1 MSYLHI
7 GKNFT
12 PPDIYGKV
20 TGRARYAEDYAVDG
34 MVYAR
39 LLASPMPHA
48 RVNGIDA
55 SEALAMDGVI
65 GILTAD
71 DVYPTEAPAP
81 AILTNEPVYVGDPIL
96 AVAAVDEKTAENALK
111 KIRLDLEPLPFNVDP
126 IDSLR
131 PGGPSARLE
140 GNVYAKEMRT
150 ISWTDEDVERFVSG
164 KEPTGPAAMEWSYG
178 DLEAGFDNAEV
189 ILEESFVTTGYAH
202 MSMEP
207 RSVLSY
213 WQNGK
218 CHVYG
223 STQSQSFVVPFLAR
237 MLGIEQ
243 ADLVYVSEYCGGGFG
258 SKISAYPVL
267 AIPGYFSRKIGR
279 PVMLRIS
286 REEEYYVGSAR
297 VGFQGWIKAGFTREG
312 RVSAVDLYIVQDLG
326 PNQTG
331 GDASSAGG
339 AVSIL
344 YQPDAMR
351 LRDVPVLTNTTPR
364 GAQRGPG
371 QNQIAAVFEPL
382 LDKAARELGLDPV
395 AIRRLNAP
403 DSNATINA
411 DQGPITSAY
420 MEQALIKGAELFN
433 WSERIR
439 RSGQRNGSKV
449 TGIGVGQGYHSAGA
463 KGFDGLVRL
472 TPDGKIHLHSG
483 VGNLGT
489 YSYASTTRA
498 AAELLKCNW
507 NNCIIHHGNSN
518 LHLPWSSYQAG
529 SNTTFTHSRANYV
542 AAEDLLLKIK
552 RIAAEVLGGEP
563 QQYDVAD
570 ERVFDTGNAARSLTY
585 AEVASKAIELGG
597 DFSGHSY
604 PEDIHEVTRRAVQGL
619 AGSGLIGVAKDKLPV
634 RGTVPG
640 LTVGFAEIELDL
652 ETGRHEIVEFLAVA
666 DCGTV
671 VHPLGLAGQLRGGA
685 VWGFGM
691 AGLERH
697 VYDPQNGLPAGV
709 GYYQTKPPSYLD
721 VPSNMQW
728 AALDIPDPDNPVGAR
743 GVGEPAMGSATA
755 AVMCAIS
762 DALGGH
768 LFNRTPVTPDVVL
781 NHIASQDPSRG
792 FQLQRR
798 QNRRGKMA
806 TNTF

>member
-12 PPDIYGKV
+12 PPDIFGKV
-20 TGRARYAEDYAVDG
+20 TGKAKYAEDYTVDG

-39 LLASPMPHA
+39 LLTSPMPHA
-48 RVNGIDA
+48 RVRNIDA

-65 GILTAD
+65 DILTAE

-81 AILTNEPVYVGDPIL
+81 ALLTNEPVYVGDPIL
-96 AVAAVDEKTAENALK
+96 AIAAVDEKTAEDALA
-111 KIRLDLEPLPFNVDP
+111 KIHLDMEPLPFTVNP
-126 IDSLR
+126 IDSLS
-131 PGGPSARLE
+131 PKGPSARPE
-140 GNVYAKEMRT
+140 GNVFSDREMKAV
-150 ISWTDEDVERFVSG
+150 SWTDDDVERFVTG
-164 KEPTGPAAMEWSYG
+164 KEPSAPAAMEWSYG
-178 DLEAGFDNAEV
+178 DLEAGFDNSEV

-218 CHVYG
+218 CHVHG
-223 STQSQSFVVPFLAR
+223 STQSQAFIVPFLAK

-243 ADLVYVSEYCGGGFG
+243 ADLVFVAEYCGGGFG
-258 SKISAYPVL
+258 SKIGAYPVL
-267 AIPGYFSRKIGR
+267 AIPGYFSKKIGR
-279 PVMLRIS
+279 PVMLRIT

-297 VGFQGWIKAGFTREG
+297 VGFQGWIKAGFTKEG
-312 RVSAVDLYIVQDLG
+312 KVSAVDLYIVQDLG
-326 PNQTG
+326 PKSTG

-382 LDKAARELGLDPV
+382 LDKAARELGIDPV
-395 AIRRLNAP
+395 QIRRLNAP
-403 DSNATINA
+403 DSNTTINA

-420 MEQALIKGAELFN
+420 MEEALIKGAELFN
-433 WSERIR
+433 WSERIK
-439 RSGQRNGSKV
+439 RSGQRNGSRV

-472 TPDGKIHLHSG
+472 TPDGKVHLHSG

-489 YSYASTTRA
+489 YSYAGTTRA
-498 AAELLKCNW
+498 AAEVLKCNW
-507 NNCIIHHGNSN
+507 NNCIIHHGNSDV
-518 LHLPWSSYQAG
+518 HLPWSSYQAG
-529 SNTTFTHSRANYV
+529 SNTTFTHTRANYV
-542 AAEDLLLKIK
+542 AASDLLAKMK
-552 RIAAEVLGGEP
+552 RIAAEVLGGTPE
-563 QQYDVAD
+563 QYDVAD

-585 AEVASKAIELGG
+585 AEVAAKAIELGG
-597 DFSGHSY
+597 EYSGEIY
-604 PEDIHEVTRRAVQGL
+604 PEDIHEVTQRAVQAV
-619 AGSGLIGVAKDKLPV
+619 AGTGLIGVGKDKLPV

-652 ETGRHEIVEFLAVA
+652 ETGKHEIIDFLAVA

-691 AGLERH
+691 ASLERH
-697 VYDPQNGLPAGV
+697 VYDPQNGLPANV

-721 VPSNMQW
+721 VPSSTQW

-755 AVMCAIS
+755 ALMCAIS

-768 LFNRTPVTPDVVL
+768 LFNRTPVTADVVL
-781 NHIASQDPSRG
+781 NHLSGQGQSTAPLAI
-792 FQLQRR
+792 
-798 QNRRGKMA
+798 
-806 TNTF
+806 NTF

>member
-12 PPDIYGKV
+12 PPDIFGKV
-20 TGRARYAEDYAVDG
+20 TGKAKYAEDYHVDG

-39 LLASPMPHA
+39 LYTSPMPHA
-48 RVNGIDA
+48 RVKSIDA
-55 SEALAMDGVI
+55 SAALAMEGVL
-65 GILTAD
+65 GILTAE

-81 AILTNEPVYVGDPIL
+81 AILTNEPVYIGDPIL
-96 AVAAVDEKTAENALK
+96 AVAAVDEKTAENAIER
-111 KIRLDLEPLPFNVDP
+111 IRVDLEPLPFAVDP
-126 IDSLR
+126 IASLS
-131 PGGPSARLE
+131 PKGPSARTE
-140 GNVYAKEMRT
+140 GNIYPREMRQLT
-150 ISWTDEDVERFVSG
+150 WSGEDVARFLDG
-164 KEPTGPAAMEWSYG
+164 KEPTGPAPTEWSYG
-178 DLEAGFDNAEV
+178 DLEAGFDNAAL

-213 WQNGK
+213 WQGGK
-218 CHVYG
+218 CHVHG
-223 STQSQSFVVPFLAR
+223 STQSQSFVVPFLAQ

-243 ADLVYVSEYCGGGFG
+243 KDLVYVAEYCGGGFG
-258 SKISAYPVL
+258 SKIAAYPVL
-267 AIPGYFSRKIGR
+267 ALPGYFSRKLGR

-297 VGFQGWIKAGFTREG
+297 VGFQGWIKAGFTDDG

-326 PNQTG
+326 PKQAG

-371 QNQIAAVFEPL
+371 QNQIAAIFEPMM
-382 LDKAARELGLDPV
+382 DKAARELGLDPLE
-395 AIRRLNAP
+395 IRLRNAP
-403 DSNATINA
+403 DSSGTINA
-411 DQGPITSAY
+411 DQGPITSAF
-420 MEQALIKGAELFN
+420 MAEALNKGAELFN
-433 WSERIR
+433 WTERKEK
-439 RSGQRNGSKV
+439 SGQRNGSKV

-472 TPDGKIHLHSG
+472 TPDGRIHLHSG

-498 AAELLKCNW
+498 AAELLKCQW
-507 NNCIIHHGNSN
+507 DSCVIHHGNSS

-529 SNTTFTHSRANYV
+529 SNTTFTHTRANYV
-542 AAEDLLLKIK
+542 AAEDLLRKMK
-552 RIAAEVLGGEP
+552 EIAAHVLGGEP
-563 QQYDVAD
+563 SQYDIAD
-570 ERVFDTGNAARSLTY
+570 ERVFDRSNAARGLTY
-585 AEVASKAIELGG
+585 GEVAAQAIELGG
-597 DFSGHSY
+597 EYSGETW
-604 PEDIHEVTRRAVQGL
+604 PDDIHQVTQRAVQGL
-619 AGSGLIGVAKDKLPV
+619 AGTGLIGVAKDNLPV

-640 LTVGFAEIELDL
+640 LTVGFIEIELDL
-652 ETGRHEIVEFLAVA
+652 ETGKHEVVDFLAVA
-666 DCGTV
+666 ECGTV
-671 VHPLGLAGQLRGGA
+671 VHPMGLAGQLRGGA

-697 VYDPQNGLPAGV
+697 VYDPQNGLPANV
-709 GYYQTKPPSYLD
+709 GYYQCRPASYLD
-721 VPSNMQW
+721 VPSHMNW
-728 AALDIPDPDNPVGAR
+728 TAVDIADPDNPVGAR

-755 AVMCAIS
+755 AMMCALS

-768 LFNRTPVTPDVVL
+768 LFNRTPVTPDVIV
-781 NHIASQDPSRG
+781 NHVSGQGQSFHPLAI
-792 FQLQRR
+792 
-798 QNRRGKMA
+798 
-806 TNTF
+806 NTF

>member
-1 MSYLHI
+1 MSYRHI
-7 GKNFT
+7 GKDFT
-12 PPDIYGKV
+12 PPDIHGKV
-20 TGRARYAEDYAVDG
+20 TGKARYAEDYTVDG

-39 LLASPMPHA
+39 LYTSPMPHA
-48 RVNGIDA
+48 RVKSIDA
-55 SEALAMDGVI
+55 SAALAMEGVV

-81 AILTNEPVYVGDPIL
+81 ALLTNVPVYVGDPIL
-96 AVAAVDEKTAENALK
+96 AVAAVDEKIAEDALQ
-111 KIRLDLEPLPFNVDP
+111 KIKVDLEPLPFVVDP

-131 PGGPSARLE
+131 PYGPSARTE
-140 GNVYAKEMRT
+140 GNIFPREMREL
-150 ISWTDEDVERFVSG
+150 SWSFEDVERFQNG
-164 KEPTGPAAMEWSYG
+164 QEPTGPAPTEWSYG
-178 DLEAGFDNAEV
+178 DLEAGFDNAAV
-189 ILEESFVTTGYAH
+189 VLEESFVTTGYAH

-213 WQNGK
+213 WQGGK

-223 STQSQSFVVPFLAR
+223 STQSQNFVVPFLAK

-243 ADLVYVSEYCGGGFG
+243 KDLVYVSEYCGGGFG
-258 SKISAYPVL
+258 SKIAAYPVL
-267 AIPGYFSRKIGR
+267 AIPGYFSRKLGR
-279 PVMLRIS
+279 PVMLRIT

-297 VGFQGWIKAGFTREG
+297 VGFQGWIKAGFTKEG
-312 RVSAVDLYIVQDLG
+312 KVSAVDLYIVQDLG

-382 LDKAARELGLDPV
+382 LDKAARELGMDPV

-403 DSNATINA
+403 DSAATLNA

-420 MEQALIKGAELFN
+420 MDEALKKGAELFN
-433 WSERIR
+433 WSERKK
-439 RSGQRNGSKV
+439 RSGERHGSKV

-463 KGFDGLVRL
+463 SGFDGLVRI
-472 TPDGKIHLHSG
+472 TPDGRIHLHSG

-498 AAELLKCNW
+498 AAELLQCDW
-507 NNCIIHHGNSN
+507 NNCVIHHGNSS

-529 SNTTFTHSRANYV
+529 SNTTFTHTRANYV
-542 AAEDLLLKIK
+542 AAEDLLRKMK
-552 RIAAEVLGGEP
+552 EIAARVLGGSAE
-563 QQYDVAD
+563 QYDIAD
-570 ERVFDTGNAARSLTY
+570 ERVFDRSNAARSLTY
-585 AEVASKAIELGG
+585 AEVASRAIALGG
-597 DFSGHSY
+597 EFSGEVY
-604 PEDIHEVTRRAVQGL
+604 PDDIHEITQRAVQGV
-619 AGSGLIGVAKDKLPV
+619 AGTGLIGVAKDTLPV

-640 LTVGFAEIELDL
+640 LTVGFAEIELDI
-652 ETGRHEIVEFLAVA
+652 ETGKHEIIDFLAVA
-666 DCGTV
+666 ECGTV
-671 VHPLGLAGQLRGGA
+671 VHPQGLAGQLRGGA

-691 AGLERH
+691 AGFERH
-697 VYDPQNGLPAGV
+697 VYDPQNGLPANV
-709 GYYQTKPPSYLD
+709 SYYQCKPPTY
-721 VPSNMQW
+721 
-728 AALDIPDPDNPVGAR
+728 LDIPSNIDTAAVDIADPDNPVGAR

-755 AVMCAIS
+755 AVLCALS

-768 LFNRTPVTPDVVL
+768 LFNRTPVTADVIV
-781 NHIASQDPSRG
+781 NHIAELDPSSG
-792 FQLQRR
+792 PL
-798 QNRRGKMA
+798 A